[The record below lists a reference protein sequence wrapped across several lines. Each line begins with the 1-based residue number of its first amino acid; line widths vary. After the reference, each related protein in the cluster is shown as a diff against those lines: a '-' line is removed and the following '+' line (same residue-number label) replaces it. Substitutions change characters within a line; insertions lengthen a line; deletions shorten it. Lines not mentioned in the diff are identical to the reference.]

1 MVKASR
7 IAKTRMLAV
16 NERGLRIG
24 ESHPRA
30 VLTDHEVGLLM
41 ELRDEG
47 HSYAKLAEMFE
58 VHKGTVAKILSG
70 QRRCQTPVAFRRA
83 RG

>member
-1 MVKASR
+1 MAKASK

-30 VLTDHEVGLLM
+30 VLTNHEVGLLM
-41 ELRDEG
+41 GLRDEG
-47 HSYAKLAEMFE
+47 YSYAKLAKVFE

-70 QRRCQTPVAFRRA
+70 QRRCQTPAAFRRA

>member
-1 MVKASR
+1 MVN
-7 IAKTRMLAV
+7 IARLAKNRMLAV

-30 VLTDHEVGLLM
+30 VLTDHEVGMLM
-41 ELRDEG
+41 ELREEG
-47 HSYAKLAEMFE
+47 YSYAKLAEMFE